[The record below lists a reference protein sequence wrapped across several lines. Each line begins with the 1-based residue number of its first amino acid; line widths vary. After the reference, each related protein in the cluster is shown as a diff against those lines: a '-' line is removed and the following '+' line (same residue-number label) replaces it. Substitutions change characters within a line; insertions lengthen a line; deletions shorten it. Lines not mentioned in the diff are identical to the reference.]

1 MSEEL
6 KNQPAVDTG
15 AAEEVS
21 EQVAVRMDK
30 MHKLEEKGILP
41 FGHAYKVTHHNKE
54 VHDKVKEL
62 EEKGAE
68 VRVAGRLTAI
78 RGHGKTAFMDLLDKS
93 GKIQLYVRK
102 DELGEDNYSVVKL
115 LDIGDIVGVEG
126 EVFTTHMGE
135 PSIRVKKL
143 EFLSKGPETAAGKM
157 ARPQGQGNPLSSA
170 LCGSHCKPRSPR
182 HICQTYGNHQ
192 KYPQY
197 PR

>member
-54 VHDKVKEL
+54 AHDKVKEL

-143 EFLSKGPETAAGKM
+143 EFLSKALKPLPENWHGLKAKEI
-157 ARPQGQGNPLSSA
+157 RYRQ
-170 LCGSHCKPRSPR
+170 R
-182 HICQTYGNHQ
+182 
-192 KYPQY
+192 
-197 PR
+197 

>member
-68 VRVAGRLTAI
+68 VRVAGRVT
-78 RGHGKTAFMDLLDKS
+78 
-93 GKIQLYVRK
+93 
-102 DELGEDNYSVVKL
+102 
-115 LDIGDIVGVEG
+115 
-126 EVFTTHMGE
+126 
-135 PSIRVKKL
+135 
-143 EFLSKGPETAAGKM
+143 
-157 ARPQGQGNPLSSA
+157 ARPLLWTFSISLVRFSYMSARMSWEKIITVWSNSWTLGISSA
-170 LCGSHCKPRSPR
+170 
-182 HICQTYGNHQ
+182 
-192 KYPQY
+192 
-197 PR
+197 

>member
-62 EEKGAE
+62 EEKGTE

-78 RGHGKTAFMDLLDKS
+78 RGRNCNSSTNSFRSTVTPSL
-93 GKIQLYVRK
+93 R
-102 DELGEDNYSVVKL
+102 
-115 LDIGDIVGVEG
+115 GV
-126 EVFTTHMGE
+126 TT
-135 PSIRVKKL
+135 
-143 EFLSKGPETAAGKM
+143 TC
-157 ARPQGQGNPLSSA
+157 PLS
-170 LCGSHCKPRSPR
+170 LIP
-182 HICQTYGNHQ
+182 
-192 KYPQY
+192 KYEVPQ
-197 PR
+197 PVML